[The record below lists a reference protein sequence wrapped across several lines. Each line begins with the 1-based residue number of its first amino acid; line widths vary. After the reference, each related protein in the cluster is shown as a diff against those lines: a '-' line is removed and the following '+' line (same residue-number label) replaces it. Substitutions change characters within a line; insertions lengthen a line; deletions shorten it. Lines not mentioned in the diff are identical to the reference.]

1 MSENNFNAINIK
13 FQYTLNNVEIKRFIK
28 LDTDTSLENNFK
40 NLQNIN
46 HFPTAIK
53 EYYLYRNNQKK
64 LLDKNKKVKDL
75 ELRAN
80 DLILIDFHI
89 NNNQSENAEHIQNVS
104 SANLNDEINSNSNS
118 NNIES
123 PCFKKGKIIL
133 LVVSI
138 IILFTIIISLIIIYY
153 YKNRSKE
160 KNVQNKIIEEDENKD
175 KTYIPYTE
183 QEIPLTS
190 YFTLSYEKEE
200 LIVNKAYPSNRLF
213 IFKGNQKT
221 EMKIEGDSVD
231 EKNST

>member
-1 MSENNFNAINIK
+1 MY
-13 FQYTLNNVEIKRFIK
+13 QKR
-28 LDTDTSLENNFK
+28 K
-40 NLQNIN
+40 NY
-46 HFPTAIK
+46 F
-53 EYYLYRNNQKK
+53 
-64 LLDKNKKVKDL
+64 
-75 ELRAN
+75 
-80 DLILIDFHI
+80 
-89 NNNQSENAEHIQNVS
+89 
-104 SANLNDEINSNSNS
+104 
-118 NNIES
+118 
-123 PCFKKGKIIL
+123 IL

-138 IILFTIIISLIIIYY
+138 IILFTILISLIIIDY

-221 EMKIEGDSVD
+221 EMKIEGDSLD
-231 EKNST
+231 ERNST